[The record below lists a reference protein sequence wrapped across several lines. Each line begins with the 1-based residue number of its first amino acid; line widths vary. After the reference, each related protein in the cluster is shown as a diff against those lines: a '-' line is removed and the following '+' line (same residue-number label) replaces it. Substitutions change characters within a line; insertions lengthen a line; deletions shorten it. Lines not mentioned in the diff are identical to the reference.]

1 MKHTTSLRL
10 PLIALS
16 AGLGILLLFW
26 MIRAPKRVEDRGSL
40 PPNPEPTVDRSV
52 SPAEPPLSP
61 SAFPERKRELLG
73 MDPAEAVAW
82 ILRELESGTDQS
94 TGQDLAIGR
103 DQNLSSWPSYRVFL
117 IDLLF
122 QVDPDAAA
130 RLSRDLVDAG
140 GSPDE
145 WAVALRNVAKAE
157 EGAATLGWLREKS
170 SELLRN
176 EAWREDPSAGYLN
189 AFDVIVHTGHTG
201 LAPELLELCDKPD
214 QRAVRHASFLV
225 IDRLTQRKPGEL
237 LPLLAEA
244 AGRQANNRP
253 MISNLMARAD
263 PRDPVQRAALER
275 YLLDPNRTA
284 DELER
289 FAGVFPNA
297 NFHVSNNLLTG
308 VDGIEGGELSKRDAA
323 ALETVERWLAEPSFE
338 KLRPQL
344 EQMRTRL
351 ERFVGQ

>member
-1 MKHTTSLRL
+1 MKHATSLRF

-40 PPNPEPTVDRSV
+40 PPNPEPAVDRSV
-52 SPAEPPLSP
+52 SSAEPPLSP
-61 SAFPERKRELLG
+61 SSFPERKAELLG
-73 MDPAEAVAW
+73 MDPAEAAAW
-82 ILRELESGTDQS
+82 ILKELETGRDHS

-103 DQNLSSWPSYRVFL
+103 DRNLSSWPSYRVFL

-122 QVDPDAAA
+122 QVDPAAAA
-130 RLSRDLVDAG
+130 RVSRDLVEAG

-145 WAVALRNVAKAE
+145 WAVALRNVAKAD
-157 EGAATLGWLREKS
+157 EGADTLGWLREKS
-170 SELLRN
+170 AELLRN

-189 AFDVIVHTGHTG
+189 AFDVIVHTEHTA

-225 IDRLTQRKPGEL
+225 IDRLTQARPEVL
-237 LPLLAEA
+237 LPVLADA
-244 AGRQANNRP
+244 AGRQANNGP

-284 DELER
+284 DELDR

-297 NFHVSNNLLTG
+297 NFHVSSNLLTG
-308 VDGIEGGELSKRDAA
+308 MNGIAGGELSKLDAA
-323 ALETVERWLAEPSFE
+323 ALETVEQWLSEPTFE